1 MNGKLNIMT
10 YNVSGIPVLGDNQG
24 TQREFKGKARM
35 KKIGEM
41 LCRESDCDIIGAEED
56 FNNHQA
62 LACAMAKEYKYQSFS
77 KGGVPYGDGL
87 NIFSKKPVYNVK
99 RTPWRKCF
107 GYLAGANDRL
117 AEKGILSSVIEI
129 EKGVFIDFY
138 IIHTDAA
145 KDPKSLIARKD
156 NFLQL
161 SEMINSRKED
171 RAIIIIGD
179 YNTTF
184 CLNGADDPYTNLVKK
199 AGLTDSWAEI
209 HNGGNCDFNSG
220 KEWNPT
226 LKETLDRVM
235 FKSGGG
241 VELKVESYEYIEFTN
256 EKGETY
262 TDHVSTRACLSYEVT
277 GEVKKPE
284 KLELPKPENK
294 LWQNLKVTCF
304 AVKTLVMG
312 ILHLHELIY
321 HRKYKDITDYLP

>member
-1 MNGKLNIMT
+1 MSGKLRIMT

-35 KKIGEM
+35 KKIGDV
-41 LCRESDCDIIGAEED
+41 LCRESGCDIIGAEED

-62 LACAMAKEYKYQSFS
+62 LADAMVDYKYQTFS
-77 KGGVPYGDGL
+77 KGGIPLGDGL

-107 GYLAGANDRL
+107 GYLAGAMDRL

-138 IIHTDAA
+138 VIHTDAA
-145 KDPKSLIARKD
+145 NDPKSLDARCD
-156 NFLQL
+156 NFNQL
-161 SEMINSRKED
+161 AEQILSRKED
-171 RAIIIIGD
+171 RAIIVMGD
-179 YNTTF
+179 FNTTF
-184 CLNGADDPYTNLVKK
+184 CLNERDNPYESLIKK
-199 AGLTDSWAEI
+199 AGLTDAWAEI
-209 HNGGNCDFNSG
+209 HNGGNCDFGSG

-241 VELKVESYEYIEFTN
+241 VELKAETYEYVEFTN

-262 TDHVSTRACLSYEVT
+262 TDHVSTRACISYEVT
-277 GEVKKPE
+277 GETKAPE
-284 KLELPKPENK
+284 KLEKPQPENK
-294 LWQNLKVTCF
+294 IKQTLKVTWAF
-304 AVKTLVMG
+304 IKTLTMG
-312 ILHLHELIY
+312 ILHLYELIY
-321 HRKYKDITDYLP
+321 EKKYGKISNYMP

>member
-35 KKIGEM
+35 KKIGEI
-41 LCRESDCDIIGAEED
+41 LCRESNCDIIGAEED

-62 LACAMAKEYKYQSFS
+62 LADAMTEYKYQTFS
-77 KGGVPYGDGL
+77 KGGIPLGDGL

-107 GYLAGANDRL
+107 GYFAGASDRL

-145 KDPKSLIARKD
+145 KDPKSLEARKD

-171 RAIIIIGD
+171 RAVIVMGD
-179 YNTTF
+179 FNTTF
-184 CLNGADDPYTNLVKK
+184 CLNETDDPYTNLVKK

-235 FKSGGG
+235 FRSGGG
-241 VELKVESYEYIEFTN
+241 VELKAESYEYVEFTN

-262 TDHVSTRACLSYEVT
+262 TDHVSTRACISYEVT
-277 GEVKKPE
+277 GETKVPE
-284 KLELPKPENK
+284 KLVKPYPENK
-294 LWQNLKVTCF
+294 AVQTLKTVWVV
-304 AVKTLVMG
+304 AKTLVMG
-312 ILHLHELIY
+312 IFHLHELIY
-321 HRKYKDITDYLP
+321 NHKYKDITDYLP

>member
-41 LCRESDCDIIGAEED
+41 LCRESNCDIIGAEED

-62 LACAMAKEYKYQSFS
+62 LADAMTEYKYQTFS
-77 KGGVPYGDGL
+77 KGGIPLGDGL

-99 RTPWRKCF
+99 RTPWKKCF
-107 GYLAGANDRL
+107 GYLAGASDRL

-129 EKGVFIDFY
+129 EEGIFVDFY

-145 KDPKSLIARKD
+145 KDPKSLEARKD

-171 RAIIIIGD
+171 RAIIVMGD

-184 CLNGADDPYTNLVKK
+184 CLNETDDPYTNLVKK
-199 AGLTDSWAEI
+199 AGLTDAWAEI
-209 HNGGNCDFNSG
+209 HNGGNCDYNSG

-241 VELKVESYEYIEFTN
+241 VELKAESYEYVEFTN

-277 GEVKKPE
+277 GEVKRPE
-284 KLELPKPENK
+284 KLEKPEPENK
-294 LWQNLKVTCF
+294 FKQNLKVVCF

-321 HRKYKDITDYLP
+321 NHKYKDITDYLP

>member
-62 LACAMAKEYKYQSFS
+62 LACTMAKEYKYQSFS

-107 GYLAGANDRL
+107 GYFAGANDRL

-138 IIHTDAA
+138 
-145 KDPKSLIARKD
+145 L
-156 NFLQL
+156 L
-161 SEMINSRKED
+161 
-171 RAIIIIGD
+171 
-179 YNTTF
+179 F
-184 CLNGADDPYTNLVKK
+184 CPLA
-199 AGLTDSWAEI
+199 
-209 HNGGNCDFNSG
+209 
-220 KEWNPT
+220 
-226 LKETLDRVM
+226 
-235 FKSGGG
+235 
-241 VELKVESYEYIEFTN
+241 
-256 EKGETY
+256 
-262 TDHVSTRACLSYEVT
+262 
-277 GEVKKPE
+277 
-284 KLELPKPENK
+284 
-294 LWQNLKVTCF
+294 
-304 AVKTLVMG
+304 
-312 ILHLHELIY
+312 
-321 HRKYKDITDYLP
+321 

>member
-24 TQREFKGKARM
+24 TQREFKGKDRM

-41 LCRESDCDIIGAEED
+41 LCRESNCDIIGAEED

-62 LACAMAKEYKYQSFS
+62 LADAMAKDYKYQTFS

-87 NIFSKKPVYNVK
+87 NLFSKMPVYNVK
-99 RTPWRKCF
+99 RTPWKKCF

-129 EKGVFIDFY
+129 EEGIFVDFY
-138 IIHTDAA
+138 IIHADAA
-145 KDPKSLIARKD
+145 KDPKSLEARKD

-171 RAIIIIGD
+171 RAVIIIGD
-179 YNTTF
+179 FNTTF
-184 CLNGADDPYTNLVKK
+184 CLNAADDPYTNLVKK

-209 HNGGNCDFNSG
+209 HNGGNCDYNSG

-241 VELKVESYEYIEFTN
+241 VELKAESYEYVEFTN
-256 EKGETY
+256 ENGETY

-284 KLELPKPENK
+284 KLEKPTPENK
-294 LWQNLKVTCF
+294 FIQNLKVAGF

-321 HRKYKDITDYLP
+321 NHKYKDITDYLP